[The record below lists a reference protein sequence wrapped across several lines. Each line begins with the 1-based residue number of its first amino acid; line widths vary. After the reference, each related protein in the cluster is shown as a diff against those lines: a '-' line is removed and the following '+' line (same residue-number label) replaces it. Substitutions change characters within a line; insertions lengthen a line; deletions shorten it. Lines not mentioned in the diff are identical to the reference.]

1 MSDGGMKKQEQGV
14 LRQQPE
20 LEGPRGG
27 GMARVPGGGGQGS
40 STYPRRCSR
49 QRGEGEPPGFSLS
62 PPSRLLLL
70 SPSAEPNQ
78 GSREVSFP
86 VIQDKVGGG
95 QGSVRDTGPIL

>member
-1 MSDGGMKKQEQGV
+1 
-14 LRQQPE
+14 
-20 LEGPRGG
+20 
-27 GMARVPGGGGQGS
+27 MARVPGGGGQGS
-40 STYPRRCSR
+40 SPYPRRCSR

-86 VIQDKVGGG
+86 VIQDKVGGR